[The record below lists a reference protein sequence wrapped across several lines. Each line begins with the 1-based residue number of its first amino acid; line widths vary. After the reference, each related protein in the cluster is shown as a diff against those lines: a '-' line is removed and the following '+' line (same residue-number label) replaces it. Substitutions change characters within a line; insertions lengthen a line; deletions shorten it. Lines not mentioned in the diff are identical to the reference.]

1 MSERNPRVCIVTPVF
16 NGAKFLD
23 QTVLSLVSQAG
34 RFRLR
39 LHVQDGGS
47 TDGTVEKIGAW
58 AERLRAG
65 AIPAVCD
72 GIEFSWDS
80 SRDRGMYDAI
90 NKGFAA
96 IGVEGEDILGY
107 LNSDDLLAPGAVQ
120 FACDRMAQF
129 DGVHWIVS
137 RPCECDGGGVMRKI
151 HAPQIYNRELAQAG
165 LQDDRHRSFLM
176 QEGSFWKGWLWREAG
191 GLRDDLR
198 LAGDFD
204 LWRRFAAH
212 AAPYSCE
219 QVLAVHRRHA
229 EQLSAQAD
237 RYFDEIDH
245 VALGEEGRAERDR
258 VWAEYLEWVANPG
271 RDARFAGGLIVYH
284 PGPDKWAL
292 EERQP
297 PVSLGPTLFVRTD
310 GRSHAMTAC
319 ERAEGFTAPEG
330 PYLELRLPEGIR
342 FAPPGESWLTV
353 DAAERGS
360 YWLLLRY
367 RHFTPGL
374 RVEVYED
381 GERRVSL
388 TPPATDHQ
396 RDGLLCFSLL
406 LGAGLNRIALRVSV
420 PEGAGGPG
428 LLVIG
433 AEALPATAIFS

>member
-1 MSERNPRVCIVTPVF
+1 MLERNPRVCIVTPVF
-16 NGAKFLD
+16 NGGKFLD

-39 LHVQDGGS
+39 LHIQDGGS
-47 TDGTVEKIGAW
+47 TDGTVEMARAW
-58 AERLRAG
+58 ADRLRDG
-65 AIPAVCD
+65 GMPEVCD

-80 SRDRGMYDAI
+80 SPDRGMYDAI

-96 IGVEGEDILGY
+96 IGVEDDDILGY

-129 DGVHWIVS
+129 EGVHWIVS

-151 HAPQIYNRELAQAG
+151 HAPQIYNRELVRAG
-165 LQDDRHRSFLM
+165 LQDDRHRSFVM
-176 QEGSFWKGWLWREAG
+176 QEGSFWKGWLWRKAG
-191 GLRDDLR
+191 GLRSDLR

-204 LWRRFAAH
+204 LWRRFAGY

-219 QVLAVHRRHA
+219 QVLAMHRRHA
-229 EQLSAQAD
+229 AQLSAQAD
-237 RYFDEIDH
+237 RYFDEIDDL
-245 VALGEEGRAERDR
+245 ALGEEGRAERDR
-258 VWAEYLEWVANPG
+258 VWREYVEWVANPG
-271 RDARFAGGLIVYH
+271 RDARFAGGMIVYH
-284 PGPDKWAL
+284 PGPDKWEL

-297 PVSLGPTLFVRTD
+297 PVALGPTLFVRQD
-310 GRSHAMTAC
+310 GRSQAMTAC
-319 ERAEGFTAPEG
+319 ELADGFTAPEG
-330 PYLELRLPEGIR
+330 PYPELRLPAGIR

-360 YWLLLRY
+360 YWILLRY

-374 RVEVYED
+374 RMEVREG
-381 GERRVSL
+381 GEARVAL
-388 TPPATDHQ
+388 ELPATHHQ
-396 RDGLLCFSLL
+396 RDGLACFPLL
-406 LGAGLNRIALRVSV
+406 LREGANRIGLNVSM

-433 AEALPATAIFS
+433 AEALPATALFS